1 MDYRSYSEEL
11 RRRKL
16 DRPATRWFTGAVIL
30 TLHVVIIGMTVLWG
44 GGCRSTKEP
53 KEKIYK
59 VKLGG
64 SEPSH
69 APEVGPPERLRPT
82 GDPSPPV
89 PSEPAVA
96 PSPKPVPKEPKVTP
110 SKPKPVPKEPK
121 VRPTRPKPKSR
132 PKPVPKEP
140 KVVNSKVRPQ
150 SKSKPAPREPGVK
163 PSSSARQNSRN
174 NRQQAK
180 QRPKDDG
187 IYHPPGGSNFN
198 PNVKIGS
205 RDTGQLKGPADH
217 RTPMAGKDDEADR
230 KWQSD
235 VQTYVDR
242 LWTPPENVFWGDN
255 PPQAVLELVIASD
268 GRVLRAR
275 LVKSSGNARM
285 DGTIQNLIQQLKGRK
300 APVPPGGQQT
310 IEVELIP
317 R

>member
-16 DRPATRWFTGAVIL
+16 DRPATRWFTGFVIL
-30 TLHVVIIGMTVLWG
+30 TLHVLIIGMTVLWG

-82 GDPSPPV
+82 GNTSPAP
-89 PSEPAVA
+89 PEPAVK
-96 PSPKPVPKEPKVTP
+96 SLPKPKPKEPQVKP
-110 SKPKPVPKEPK
+110 LPPKPKP
-121 VRPTRPKPKSR
+121 KPR
-132 PKPVPKEP
+132 PVPKEP
-140 KVVNSKVRPQ
+140 KVVKAKPKPRPKQ
-150 SKSKPAPREPGVK
+150 PPKRKPTNIREPAVK
-163 PSSSARQNSRN
+163 PSMQMTRQNRRN
-174 NRQQAK
+174 TKPRMQ
-180 QRPKDDG
+180 DDG

-205 RDTGQLKGPADH
+205 RDAGQVKGPADH
-217 RTPMAGKDDEADR
+217 RTPMAGRDDEADA
-230 KWQSD
+230 KWNDSVGQF
-235 VQTYVDR
+235 VNM
-242 LWTPPENVFWGDN
+242 LWTPPENVFWGDD
-255 PPQAVLELVIASD
+255 PPRAVLELVVASD
-268 GRVLRAR
+268 GRVMRAR

-285 DGTIQNLIQQLKGRK
+285 DATIEQLIQLLKGRN
-300 APVPPGGQQT
+300 APRPPQGQRT